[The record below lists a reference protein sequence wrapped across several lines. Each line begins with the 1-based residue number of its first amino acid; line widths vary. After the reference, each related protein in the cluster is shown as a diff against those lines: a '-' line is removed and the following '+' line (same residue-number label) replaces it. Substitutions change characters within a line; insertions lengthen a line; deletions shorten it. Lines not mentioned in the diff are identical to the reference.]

1 MAVPNYT
8 YFKMKMP
15 EPKGVI
21 TIDTKFQ
28 HAYKC
33 DAECFQF
40 TEALIQSEK
49 IATETPSI
57 DLVNDVTMVVH
68 A

>member
-1 MAVPNYT
+1 
-8 YFKMKMP
+8 MP

-33 DAECFQF
+33 DTECFQF

-49 IATETPSI
+49 IAMEIPSI